1 MLNNPINVKSGF
13 SLFRVGLAIL
23 FVASVFSLNY
33 RQLFGSK
40 RTNWIRGTVELIDP
54 SRQIVVL
61 RCDDPARTHSLVW
74 RQETV
79 FANIDGHI
87 LPDTITPGQRVH
99 IVFATERGQDVALR
113 IEIEP
118 VYEAQPPMLA
128 QSNSVKTEPRP
139 NG

>member
-1 MLNNPINVKSGF
+1 MLNNPNNVKSGF

-23 FVASVFSLNY
+23 FVASVFSLNH

-40 RTNWIRGTVELIDP
+40 RTNWIRGTIELIDP

-61 RCDDPARTHSLVW
+61 RCDDPARTHSLRW
-74 RQETV
+74 RPQTL
-79 FANIDGHI
+79 FSNIDGNI
-87 LPDTITPGQRVH
+87 LPSTITPGQRAHV
-99 IVFATERGQDVALR
+99 VFATERGQDVALR

-118 VYEAQPPMLA
+118 VYEAEPPKLA
-128 QSNSVKTEPRP
+128 QPDSLKTEPRQ